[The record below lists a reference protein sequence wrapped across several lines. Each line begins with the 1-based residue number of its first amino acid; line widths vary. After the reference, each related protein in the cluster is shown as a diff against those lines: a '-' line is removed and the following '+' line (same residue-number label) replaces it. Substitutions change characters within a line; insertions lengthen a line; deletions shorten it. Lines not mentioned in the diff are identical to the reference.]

1 MEDLDHNVIE
11 EKSKLFKVLSNN
23 VRLCILTNLCK
34 NGEKRVSD
42 LQECALASQSFVSQQ
57 LIKLKDM
64 GIITDRKDGVEVYY
78 RVTDEKVKDILKK
91 IVLEDKEWER

>member
-1 MEDLDHNVIE
+1 MEEINHSELENKAE
-11 EKSKLFKVLSNN
+11 LFKILSND

-42 LQECALASQSFVSQQ
+42 LQRCSLASQSFVSQQ
-57 LIKLKDM
+57 LMKLKYM

-78 RVTDEKVKDILKK
+78 KICDDKVKDVIQK
-91 IVLEDKEWER
+91 IILEDK